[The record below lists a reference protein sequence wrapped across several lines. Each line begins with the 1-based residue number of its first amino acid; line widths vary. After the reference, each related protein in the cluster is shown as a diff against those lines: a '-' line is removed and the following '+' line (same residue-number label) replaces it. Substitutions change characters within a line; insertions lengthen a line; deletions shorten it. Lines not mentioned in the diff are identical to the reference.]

1 MIAVTW
7 ALTPTGRVMCHK
19 GQDCVAPKEH
29 RADASSQYPRWVCT
43 QSGAPT
49 PPPPRP
55 RAADLGQVGQALEL
69 SSRPPLSLLPAQN
82 PNCLWCASWEPD
94 FLNWGESPKDSNPL
108 PTPHMLWMGV
118 AAAYVRPGLSPQ
130 RQPCPWCGHSQRAPF
145 GPALRNLRPSLA
157 PRRAPTC
164 PRRQLA
170 PAGEG
175 TWRPAASCEPAAAE
189 QTPEG

>member
-1 MIAVTW
+1 MSQRTGPCGLKRAQSRLLFPV
-7 ALTPTGRVMCHK
+7 PTVGMYAERGPHPATSQTLSGRP
-19 GQDCVAPKEH
+19 GAGG
-29 RADASSQYPRWVCT
+29 
-43 QSGAPT
+43 SGS
-49 PPPPRP
+49 RVE
-55 RAADLGQVGQALEL
+55 LQA
-69 SSRPPLSLLPAQN
+69 PLSLPAAQN

-94 FLNWGESPKDSNPL
+94 FLNWGESPKDSNLL
-108 PTPHMLWMGV
+108 PTPHMPWTGV

-145 GPALRNLRPSLA
+145 GPALRSLRPSLA

-170 PAGEG
+170 QAGEG